1 MDTFLSKCALSRKK
15 MKQTNALPMNPSL
28 NTNPNGTQLGR
39 GTTKIAAEHI
49 FIFHDRNYIMYSC
62 TCI

>member
-1 MDTFLSKCALSRKK
+1 MQK

-28 NTNPNGTQLGR
+28 NTNPNGTQLGQ

-49 FIFHDRNYIMYSC
+49 IIFHDRNYIMYSC